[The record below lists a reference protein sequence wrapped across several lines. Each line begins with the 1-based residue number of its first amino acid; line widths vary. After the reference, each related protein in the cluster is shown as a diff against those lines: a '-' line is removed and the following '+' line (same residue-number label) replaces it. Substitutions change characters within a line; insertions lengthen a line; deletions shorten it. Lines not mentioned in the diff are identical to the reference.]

1 VSPDL
6 TRRLEHAPEL
16 LDEPAHAPGELEQSL
31 AQVAE
36 VNRMLGGTRAVL
48 RALRPFAAPGSE
60 LRVLDIGTGSADIPV
75 AIARWASRRKAAVR
89 IVATDVH
96 PQMRRIAAAVTAP
109 FARVI
114 SVEDADALALPYADD
129 DFDVAILSLTL
140 HHFDGDDPITVL
152 REAARVA
159 RRAVIINELE
169 RCRANWYG
177 ARLLA
182 RTRWRGNRL
191 TRHDGPLS
199 VRRAFTPDE
208 LHALARR
215 AGLRVTSLDRRFFY
229 RLVLVAD
236 TRAQ

>member
-1 VSPDL
+1 MTPDL
-6 TRRLEHAPEL
+6 SRRLEHAPEL

-48 RALRPFAAPGSE
+48 RALRPFATPGSE
-60 LRVLDIGTGSADIPV
+60 LRVLDIGTGSADIPL
-75 AIARWASRRKAAVR
+75 AIARWAARRSVQVR

-96 PQMRRIAAAVTAP
+96 PQMRRIAAAGTAP

-114 SVEDADALALPYADD
+114 SVEDADALALPYGDD
-129 DFDVAILSLTL
+129 DFDVALLSLTL

-152 REAARVA
+152 REAARVT
-159 RRAVIINELE
+159 RRAIIVNELE

-182 RTRWRGNRL
+182 HTRWRGNRL

-199 VRRAFTPDE
+199 VRRAFTPGE
-208 LHALARR
+208 LHTLARR
-215 AGLRVTSLDRRFFY
+215 AGLRVMSLRRRFFY